1 MQEFCNATIIS
12 PQKIIRCELTR
23 PDSDL
28 ETEERL
34 SLSGEID
41 LRRDPAAARRLQR
54 DVTERRSKPRIN
66 EPFPTRAWGVDDA
79 GQAFQIDCVIDN
91 MSSNGVYLRIP
102 KRMNSG
108 EEISLAIRL
117 LSSLD
122 GGASTLVRGEVLR
135 NEAQA
140 DGLHGIALAIKHY
153 EFL

>member
-1 MQEFCNATIIS
+1 MYV
-12 PQKIIRCELTR
+12 TR

-41 LRRDPAAARRLQR
+41 LRCNPAAARRLR
-54 DVTERRSKPRIN
+54 KDVTERRSKPRIN
-66 EPFPTRAWGVDDA
+66 EPFPTRAWGIDAA

-102 KRMNSG
+102 RRVNSG
-108 EEISLAIRL
+108 DELSLVIRL
-117 LSSLD
+117 LSNVDS
-122 GGASTLVRGEVLR
+122 GASTLVRGEVLR
-135 NEAQA
+135 HEPQA

>member
-1 MQEFCNATIIS
+1 M
-12 PQKIIRCELTR
+12 TR

-41 LRRDPAAARRLQR
+41 IRCNPAAARRLRR
-54 DVTERRSKPRIN
+54 DVTERRTKPRIN

-91 MSSNGVYLRIP
+91 MSSNGVYLRLP
-102 KRMNSG
+102 RRMNSG
-108 EEISLAIRL
+108 DELSLVIRL
-117 LSSLD
+117 LSSVD
-122 GGASTLVRGEVLR
+122 SGATALVRGQILR
-135 NEAQA
+135 DEPQA
-140 DGLHGIALAIKHY
+140 DGQHGIALAIKHY

>member
-1 MQEFCNATIIS
+1 
-12 PQKIIRCELTR
+12 LTR

-41 LRRDPAAARRLQR
+41 LRCNPAAARRLRR
-54 DVTERRSKPRIN
+54 DVTERRTKARIN

-91 MSSNGVYLRIP
+91 MSSNGVYLRLP
-102 KRMNSG
+102 RRMNSG
-108 EEISLAIRL
+108 DELSLVIRL
-117 LSSLD
+117 LSDVDS
-122 GGASTLVRGEVLR
+122 GASTLVRGEVLR
-135 NEAQA
+135 HEPQA